1 MLLYYLW
8 TIGAPSAQGSTQRPF
23 SLLLPGVEPRQWQY
37 QHGVPLNDV
46 GHPDPPNCKVHIF
59 LTVLFTPKARFVR
72 MYDSNTI
79 LDVCNACGT

>member
-1 MLLYYLW
+1 M
-8 TIGAPSAQGSTQRPF
+8 TKRPG
-23 SLLLPGVEPRQWQY
+23 L
-37 QHGVPLNDV
+37 HGVPLNDV
-46 GHPDPPNCKVHIF
+46 CHPDPPNCKVHIF